1 MTEYSKRTVE
11 IRVGG
16 RYRLGKKIGTGS
28 FGEIFEGTD
37 IFDNSSVAIKL
48 EHNTVKYPQLLFEAK
63 LLKSIPGTGIPTMHW
78 FGIAGEYNAMVME
91 LLGQNLED
99 LYNYCAKNF
108 SLKTILMI
116 TIQMIERLKHVHDNH
131 YIHRDIKPE
140 NFLIGKDTT
149 AKTIY
154 LLDFGLAKRY
164 RDEYTHIHIPLKE
177 NRNLTG
183 TARYASC
190 NAHNGLEQSRRDDME
205 SIAYV
210 ILYFFKKKL
219 PWQGLKCKDKNEKH
233 AKIKEIKMSMTPEK
247 LFEGLPKEFADY
259 LTMVKKLGFEDEPA
273 YKSYIQMFN
282 KLFKAKEFEMDY
294 IYDWVTVKNN
304 TNVLKDASLIQSAEI
319 SQKRGKDT
327 NGTQIDLLIDRKDK
341 AINICEIKYTAAPF
355 AIDKKV
361 VQELQNKIHVFSEE
375 TGTRKSLLLTLI
387 TANGLKD
394 GMYSGFPHCVVDLD
408 QLFLA

>member
-1 MTEYSKRTVE
+1 MSEVYSKRTVE

-16 RYRLGKKIGTGS
+16 RYRLGKKIGTGA

-48 EHNTVKYPQLLFEAK
+48 EHNSVKYPQLLFEAK
-63 LLKSIPGTGIPTMHW
+63 LLKSIPSTGIPVMHW
-78 FGIAGEYNAMVME
+78 FGIAGEYNAMVMD

-108 SLKTILMI
+108 TLKTIIMI
-116 TIQMIERLKHVHDNH
+116 IIQMIERLKHVHDNH

-140 NFLIGKDTT
+140 NFLIGKDNTE
-149 AKTIY
+149 KTIY
-154 LLDFGLAKRY
+154 LIDFGLAKRY
-164 RDEYTHIHIPLKE
+164 RDEYTQIHIPLKE

-210 ILYFFKKKL
+210 ILYFFRKKL

-233 AKIKEIKMSMTPEK
+233 AKIKELKMSITPEK
-247 LFEGLPKEFADY
+247 LFEGIPKEFADY

-273 YKSYIQMFN
+273 YKTHIQMFN

-304 TNVLKDASLIQSAEI
+304 TNVLKDASLVQSAEM
-319 SQKRGKDT
+319 SQKRDEEKKVNST
-327 NGTQIDLLIDRKDK
+327 IEPNNGNEENEPKNM
-341 AINICEIKYTAAPF
+341 INEIK
-355 AIDKKV
+355 DEDNV
-361 VQELQNKIHVFSEE
+361 GDDNK
-375 TGTRKSLLLTLI
+375 RKGKNKNEKCDI
-387 TANGLKD
+387 
-394 GMYSGFPHCVVDLD
+394 F
-408 QLFLA
+408 

>member
-1 MTEYSKRTVE
+1 MSEAYSKRTVE

-16 RYRLGKKIGTGS
+16 RYRLGKKIGTGA

-48 EHNTVKYPQLLFEAK
+48 EHNSVKYPQLLFEAK
-63 LLKSIPGTGIPTMHW
+63 LLKSIPGTGIPVMHW
-78 FGIAGEYNAMVME
+78 FGIAGEYNAMVMD

-140 NFLIGKDTT
+140 NFLIGKDST

-210 ILYFFKKKL
+210 ILYFFRKKL

-247 LFEGLPKEFADY
+247 LFEGLPQEFADY
-259 LTMVKKLGFEDEPA
+259 LTFVKKLGFEDEPA
-273 YKSYIQMFN
+273 YKNYIQMFN
-282 KLFKAKEFEMDY
+282 RLFKAKEFEMDY

-304 TNVLKDASLIQSAEI
+304 TNVLKDASLVQSEEM
-319 SQKRGKDT
+319 SQK
-327 NGTQIDLLIDRKDK
+327 NEDRK
-341 AINICEIKYTAAPF
+341 INSTIEPNNGNPENEPKNMINEIKDEN
-355 AIDKKV
+355 INEDDGRKKGK
-361 VQELQNKIHVFSEE
+361 NKNE
-375 TGTRKSLLLTLI
+375 KC
-387 TANGLKD
+387 
-394 GMYSGFPHCVVDLD
+394 M
-408 QLFLA
+408 LF

>member
-1 MTEYSKRTVE
+1 MSEVYSKRTVE

-16 RYRLGKKIGTGS
+16 RYRLGKKIGTGA

-48 EHNTVKYPQLLFEAK
+48 EHNSVKYPQLLFEAK
-63 LLKSIPGTGIPTMHW
+63 LLKSIPSTGIPVMHW
-78 FGIAGEYNAMVME
+78 FGIAGEYNAMVMD

-108 SLKTILMI
+108 TLKTIIMI
-116 TIQMIERLKHVHDNH
+116 IIQMIERLKHVHDNH

-140 NFLIGKDTT
+140 NFLIGKDNTE
-149 AKTIY
+149 KTIY
-154 LLDFGLAKRY
+154 LIDFGLAKRY
-164 RDEYTHIHIPLKE
+164 RDEYTQIHIPLKE

-210 ILYFFKKKL
+210 ILYFFRKKL

-233 AKIKEIKMSMTPEK
+233 AKIKELKMSITPEK
-247 LFEGLPKEFADY
+247 LFEGIPKEFADY

-273 YKSYIQMFN
+273 YKTYIQMFN

-304 TNVLKDASLIQSAEI
+304 TNVLKDASLVQSAEM
-319 SQKRGKDT
+319 SQKRDEGKKVNST
-327 NGTQIDLLIDRKDK
+327 IEPNNGNEEYEPKNM
-341 AINICEIKYTAAPF
+341 INEIK
-355 AIDKKV
+355 DEDNV
-361 VQELQNKIHVFSEE
+361 GDDNK
-375 TGTRKSLLLTLI
+375 RKGKNKNEKCDI
-387 TANGLKD
+387 
-394 GMYSGFPHCVVDLD
+394 F
-408 QLFLA
+408 

>member
-1 MTEYSKRTVE
+1 MSEVYSKRTVE

-16 RYRLGKKIGTGS
+16 RYRLGKKIGTGA

-48 EHNTVKYPQLLFEAK
+48 EHNSVKYPQLLFEAK
-63 LLKSIPGTGIPTMHW
+63 LLKSIPGTGIPVMHW
-78 FGIAGEYNAMVME
+78 FGIAGEYNAMVMD

-140 NFLIGKDTT
+140 NFLIGKETT
-149 AKTIY
+149 EKTIY
-154 LLDFGLAKRY
+154 LIDFGLAKRY

-210 ILYFFKKKL
+210 ILYFFRKKL

-259 LTMVKKLGFEDEPA
+259 LTMVKKLGFEEEPS
-273 YKSYIQMFN
+273 YKTYIQMFN

-294 IYDWVTVKNN
+294 RYDWVTVKDN
-304 TNVLKDASLIQSAEI
+304 TNVLKDASLVQSAEI
-319 SQKRGKDT
+319 SQKR
-327 NGTQIDLLIDRKDK
+327 
-341 AINICEIKYTAAPF
+341 EE
-355 AIDKKV
+355 DKKV
-361 VQELQNKIHVFSEE
+361 NSTIEPNNGNAENEPKNMINELKEDNNDGEEGRKKGKNKNEKCKIF
-375 TGTRKSLLLTLI
+375 
-387 TANGLKD
+387 
-394 GMYSGFPHCVVDLD
+394 
-408 QLFLA
+408 

>member
-1 MTEYSKRTVE
+1 MSEVYSKRTVE

-16 RYRLGKKIGTGS
+16 RYRLGKKIGTGA

-48 EHNTVKYPQLLFEAK
+48 EHNSVKFPQLLFEAK
-63 LLKSIPGTGIPTMHW
+63 LLKSIPSTGIPVMHW
-78 FGIAGEYNAMVME
+78 FGIAGEYNAMVMD

-99 LYNYCAKNF
+99 LYTYCAKNF
-108 SLKTILMI
+108 TLKTIIMI
-116 TIQMIERLKHVHDNH
+116 IIQMIERLKHVHDNH

-140 NFLIGKDTT
+140 NFLIGKDNTE
-149 AKTIY
+149 KTIY
-154 LLDFGLAKRY
+154 LIDFGLAKRY
-164 RDEYTHIHIPLKE
+164 RDEYTQIHIPLKE

-210 ILYFFKKKL
+210 ILYFFRKKL

-233 AKIKEIKMSMTPEK
+233 AKIKELKMSMTPEK
-247 LFEGLPKEFADY
+247 LLEGIPKEFADY

-273 YKSYIQMFN
+273 YKTYIQMFN

-304 TNVLKDASLIQSAEI
+304 TNILKDASLVQSAEI
-319 SQKRGKDT
+319 SQKKD
-327 NGTQIDLLIDRKDK
+327 D
-341 AINICEIKYTAAPF
+341 
-355 AIDKKV
+355 DKKV
-361 VQELQNKIHVFSEE
+361 NSTIEPNNGNEENNQKNMIDEIRDDDNVGEDNKKRGKNKNE
-375 TGTRKSLLLTLI
+375 K
-387 TANGLKD
+387 
-394 GMYSGFPHCVVDLD
+394 CVV
-408 QLFLA
+408 F

>member
-1 MTEYSKRTVE
+1 MSEIYSKRTVE

-16 RYRLGKKIGTGS
+16 RYRLGKKIGTGA

-48 EHNTVKYPQLLFEAK
+48 EHNSVKYPQLLFEAK
-63 LLKSIPGTGIPTMHW
+63 LLKSIPGTGIPIMHW
-78 FGIAGEYNAMVME
+78 FGIAGEYNAMVMD

-108 SLKTILMI
+108 TLKTILMI
-116 TIQMIERLKHVHDNH
+116 IIQMIERLKHVHDNH

-154 LLDFGLAKRY
+154 LIDFGLAKRY

-210 ILYFFKKKL
+210 ILYFFRKKL

-247 LFEGLPKEFADY
+247 LFEGIPKEFADY

-319 SQKRGKDT
+319 SQKKEEEKKINSSIEPNNENAENEQKNVINEIRDDNDGDDMRKKGK
-327 NGTQIDLLIDRKDK
+327 NKNEKCQI
-341 AINICEIKYTAAPF
+341 F
-355 AIDKKV
+355 
-361 VQELQNKIHVFSEE
+361 
-375 TGTRKSLLLTLI
+375 
-387 TANGLKD
+387 
-394 GMYSGFPHCVVDLD
+394 
-408 QLFLA
+408 

>member
-1 MTEYSKRTVE
+1 MSEIYSKRTVE

-16 RYRLGKKIGTGS
+16 RYRLGKKIGTGA

-48 EHNTVKYPQLLFEAK
+48 EHNSVKYPQLLFEAK
-63 LLKSIPGTGIPTMHW
+63 LLKSIPGTGIPIMHW
-78 FGIAGEYNAMVME
+78 FGIAGEYNAMVMD

-108 SLKTILMI
+108 TLKTILMI
-116 TIQMIERLKHVHDNH
+116 IIQMIERLKHVHDNH

-210 ILYFFKKKL
+210 ILYFFRKKL

-233 AKIKEIKMSMTPEK
+233 AKIKELKMSITPEK
-247 LFEGLPKEFADY
+247 LFEGIPKEFADY

-304 TNVLKDASLIQSAEI
+304 TNILKDASLIQSAEI
-319 SQKRGKDT
+319 SQKKEEEKKINSSIEPNNGNAENEQKNVINEIRDDNDGDDMRKKGK
-327 NGTQIDLLIDRKDK
+327 
-341 AINICEIKYTAAPF
+341 
-355 AIDKKV
+355 
-361 VQELQNKIHVFSEE
+361 NKNEKCIVF
-375 TGTRKSLLLTLI
+375 
-387 TANGLKD
+387 
-394 GMYSGFPHCVVDLD
+394 
-408 QLFLA
+408 

>member
-1 MTEYSKRTVE
+1 MSEIYSKRTVE

-16 RYRLGKKIGTGS
+16 RYRLGKKIGTGA

-48 EHNTVKYPQLLFEAK
+48 EHNSVKYPQLLFEAK
-63 LLKSIPGTGIPTMHW
+63 LLKSIPGTGIPIMHW
-78 FGIAGEYNAMVME
+78 FGIAGEYNAMVMD

-108 SLKTILMI
+108 TLKTILMI
-116 TIQMIERLKHVHDNH
+116 IIQMIERLKHVHDNH

-140 NFLIGKDTT
+140 NFLIGKYTT

-210 ILYFFKKKL
+210 ILYFFRKKL

-247 LFEGLPKEFADY
+247 LFEGIPKEFADY

-319 SQKRGKDT
+319 SQKKEEEKKINSSIEPNNGNAENEPKNVINEIRDDNDGDDMRKKGK
-327 NGTQIDLLIDRKDK
+327 NKNEKCQI
-341 AINICEIKYTAAPF
+341 F
-355 AIDKKV
+355 
-361 VQELQNKIHVFSEE
+361 
-375 TGTRKSLLLTLI
+375 
-387 TANGLKD
+387 
-394 GMYSGFPHCVVDLD
+394 
-408 QLFLA
+408 

>member
-1 MTEYSKRTVE
+1 MTEAYSKRTVE

-16 RYRLGKKIGTGS
+16 RYRLGKKIGTGA

-37 IFDNSSVAIKL
+37 IFDSSSVAIKL
-48 EHNTVKYPQLLFEAK
+48 EHNSVKYPQLLFEAK
-63 LLKSIPGTGIPTMHW
+63 LLKSIPGTGIPVMHW
-78 FGIAGEYNAMVME
+78 FGIAGEYNAMVMD

-140 NFLIGKDTT
+140 NFLIGKDST

-210 ILYFFKKKL
+210 ILYFFRKKL

-247 LFEGLPKEFADY
+247 LFEGLPQEFADY
-259 LTMVKKLGFEDEPA
+259 LTFVKKLGFEDEPA
-273 YKSYIQMFN
+273 YKNYIQMFN
-282 KLFKAKEFEMDY
+282 RLFKAKEFEMDY

-304 TNVLKDASLIQSAEI
+304 TNVLKDASLVQSEEM
-319 SQKRGKDT
+319 SQK
-327 NGTQIDLLIDRKDK
+327 NEDRK
-341 AINICEIKYTAAPF
+341 INSTIEPNNGNPENEPKNMINEIKDENNNDEDG
-355 AIDKKV
+355 IGKKKGK
-361 VQELQNKIHVFSEE
+361 NKNEKCI
-375 TGTRKSLLLTLI
+375 
-387 TANGLKD
+387 
-394 GMYSGFPHCVVDLD
+394 
-408 QLFLA
+408 LF

>member
-1 MTEYSKRTVE
+1 MSEVYSKRTVE

-16 RYRLGKKIGTGS
+16 RYRLGKKIGTGA

-48 EHNTVKYPQLLFEAK
+48 EHNSVKYPQLLFEAK
-63 LLKSIPGTGIPTMHW
+63 LLKSIPSTGIPVMHW
-78 FGIAGEYNAMVME
+78 FGIAGEYNAMVMD

-108 SLKTILMI
+108 SLKTIIMI
-116 TIQMIERLKHVHDNH
+116 IIQMIERLKHVHDNH

-140 NFLIGKDTT
+140 NFLIGKENTE
-149 AKTIY
+149 KTIY
-154 LLDFGLAKRY
+154 LIDFGLAKRY
-164 RDEYTHIHIPLKE
+164 RDEYTQIHIPLKE

-210 ILYFFKKKL
+210 ILYFFRKKL

-233 AKIKEIKMSMTPEK
+233 AKIKELKMSITPEK
-247 LFEGLPKEFADY
+247 LFEGIPKEFADY

-304 TNVLKDASLIQSAEI
+304 TNILKDASLVQSAEI
-319 SQKRGKDT
+319 SQKKD
-327 NGTQIDLLIDRKDK
+327 D
-341 AINICEIKYTAAPF
+341 
-355 AIDKKV
+355 DKKV
-361 VQELQNKIHVFSEE
+361 NSTIEPNNGNEENNQKNMIDEIRDDDNVGEDNKKRGKNKNEKCIV
-375 TGTRKSLLLTLI
+375 LLLLI
-387 TANGLKD
+387 NEL
-394 GMYSGFPHCVVDLD
+394 PHLI
-408 QLFLA
+408 LIKR

>member
-1 MTEYSKRTVE
+1 MSEAYSKRTVE

-16 RYRLGKKIGTGS
+16 RYRLGKKIGTGA

-48 EHNTVKYPQLLFEAK
+48 EHNSVKYPQLLFEAK
-63 LLKSIPGTGIPTMHW
+63 LLKSIPGTGIPVMHW
-78 FGIAGEYNAMVME
+78 FGIAGEYNAMVMD

-140 NFLIGKDTT
+140 NFLIGKDST

-210 ILYFFKKKL
+210 ILYFFRKKL

-247 LFEGLPKEFADY
+247 LFEGLPQEFADY
-259 LTMVKKLGFEDEPA
+259 LTFVKKLGFEDEPA
-273 YKSYIQMFN
+273 YKNYIQMFN
-282 KLFKAKEFEMDY
+282 RLFKAKEFEMDY

-304 TNVLKDASLIQSAEI
+304 TNVLKDASLVQSEEM
-319 SQKRGKDT
+319 SQK
-327 NGTQIDLLIDRKDK
+327 NEDRK
-341 AINICEIKYTAAPF
+341 INSTIEPNNGNPENEPKNMINEIKDENNNDEDG
-355 AIDKKV
+355 IGKKKGK
-361 VQELQNKIHVFSEE
+361 NKNEKCI
-375 TGTRKSLLLTLI
+375 
-387 TANGLKD
+387 
-394 GMYSGFPHCVVDLD
+394 
-408 QLFLA
+408 LF

>member
-1 MTEYSKRTVE
+1 MTEGVYSKRTVE

-99 LYNYCAKNF
+99 LFSYCTKNF
-108 SLKTILMI
+108 TLKTILMI
-116 TIQMIERLKHVHDNH
+116 TIQLIERIKHVHDNN
-131 YIHRDIKPE
+131 YIHRDIKPQ
-140 NFLIGKDTT
+140 NFLVGKDTT

-154 LLDFGLAKRY
+154 ILDFGLAKRY
-164 RDEYTHIHIPLKE
+164 RDEHTHIHIPLKE

-210 ILYFFKKKL
+210 ILYFFKGKL
-219 PWQGLKCKDKNEKH
+219 PWQGLKCKDKNEKY
-233 AKIKEIKMSMTPEK
+233 AKIKEMKMSMTPEK
-247 LFEGLPKEFADY
+247 LCEGFPNEFAKY
-259 LTMVKKLGFEDEPA
+259 LTAVKKLGFEEEPA
-273 YKSYIQMFN
+273 YKSYIQMFMN
-282 KLFKAKEFEMDY
+282 LFKSKDFEMDY
-294 IYDWVTVKNN
+294 LYDWVTVKNN
-304 TNVLKDASLIQSAEI
+304 TNVLKDASLMRSEEYSKQADNSKKNDENIDSTIKGNNNDTQAMGNNQQNMINDMKNYNADIMGEDDKSPDG
-319 SQKRGKDT
+319 KRRGK
-327 NGTQIDLLIDRKDK
+327 K
-341 AINICEIKYTAAPF
+341 IKK
-355 AIDKKV
+355 IVHCSK
-361 VQELQNKIHVFSEE
+361 LNK
-375 TGTRKSLLLTLI
+375 
-387 TANGLKD
+387 N
-394 GMYSGFPHCVVDLD
+394 
-408 QLFLA
+408 

>member
-1 MTEYSKRTVE
+1 
-11 IRVGG
+11 
-16 RYRLGKKIGTGS
+16 
-28 FGEIFEGTD
+28 
-37 IFDNSSVAIKL
+37 
-48 EHNTVKYPQLLFEAK
+48 
-63 LLKSIPGTGIPTMHW
+63 MHW
-78 FGIAGEYNAMVME
+78 FGIAGEYNAMVMD

-210 ILYFFKKKL
+210 ILYFFRKKL

-233 AKIKEIKMSMTPEK
+233 AKIKEMKMSITPEK

-259 LTMVKKLGFEDEPA
+259 LTMVKKLGFEDEPS

-304 TNVLKDASLIQSAEI
+304 TNVLKDASLIQSEEV
-319 SQKRGKDT
+319 SQKR
-327 NGTQIDLLIDRKDK
+327 
-341 AINICEIKYTAAPF
+341 EE
-355 AIDKKV
+355 DKKV
-361 VQELQNKIHVFSEE
+361 NSTIEANNGNQENEPNNMINEINDDNNDVNDMKKKGKNNKNEKCLVF
-375 TGTRKSLLLTLI
+375 
-387 TANGLKD
+387 
-394 GMYSGFPHCVVDLD
+394 
-408 QLFLA
+408 

>member
-1 MTEYSKRTVE
+1 MSEVYSKRTVE

-16 RYRLGKKIGTGS
+16 RYRLGKKIGTGA

-48 EHNTVKYPQLLFEAK
+48 EHNSVKYPQLLFEAK
-63 LLKSIPGTGIPTMHW
+63 LLKSIPSTGIPVMHW
-78 FGIAGEYNAMVME
+78 FVIAGEYNAMVMD

-108 SLKTILMI
+108 TLKTIIMI
-116 TIQMIERLKHVHDNH
+116 IIQMIERLKHVHDNH

-140 NFLIGKDTT
+140 NFLIGKDNTE
-149 AKTIY
+149 KTIY
-154 LLDFGLAKRY
+154 LIDFGLAKRY
-164 RDEYTHIHIPLKE
+164 RDEYTQIHIPLKE

-210 ILYFFKKKL
+210 ILYFFRKKL

-233 AKIKEIKMSMTPEK
+233 AKIKELKMSITPEK
-247 LFEGLPKEFADY
+247 LFEGIPKEFADY

-273 YKSYIQMFN
+273 YKTYIQMFN

-304 TNVLKDASLIQSAEI
+304 TNVLKDASLVQSAEM
-319 SQKRGKDT
+319 SQKRDEEKKVNST
-327 NGTQIDLLIDRKDK
+327 IEPNNGNEENEPKNM
-341 AINICEIKYTAAPF
+341 INEIK
-355 AIDKKV
+355 DEDNV
-361 VQELQNKIHVFSEE
+361 GDDNK
-375 TGTRKSLLLTLI
+375 RKGKNKNEKCDI
-387 TANGLKD
+387 
-394 GMYSGFPHCVVDLD
+394 F
-408 QLFLA
+408 

>member
-1 MTEYSKRTVE
+1 MSEVYSKRTVE

-16 RYRLGKKIGTGS
+16 RYRLGKKIGTGA

-48 EHNTVKYPQLLFEAK
+48 EHNSVKYPQLLFEAK
-63 LLKSIPGTGIPTMHW
+63 LLKSIPSTGIPVMHW
-78 FGIAGEYNAMVME
+78 FGIAGEYNAMVMD

-108 SLKTILMI
+108 TLKTIIMI
-116 TIQMIERLKHVHDNH
+116 IIQMIERLKHVHDNH

-140 NFLIGKDTT
+140 NFLIGKDNTE
-149 AKTIY
+149 KTIY
-154 LLDFGLAKRY
+154 LIDFGLAKRY
-164 RDEYTHIHIPLKE
+164 RDEYTQIHIPLKE

-210 ILYFFKKKL
+210 ILYFFRKKL

-233 AKIKEIKMSMTPEK
+233 AKIKELKMSITPEK
-247 LFEGLPKEFADY
+247 LFEGIPKEFADY

-273 YKSYIQMFN
+273 YKTYIQMFN

-304 TNVLKDASLIQSAEI
+304 TNVLKDASLVQSAEM
-319 SQKRGKDT
+319 SQKRD
-327 NGTQIDLLIDRKDK
+327 
-341 AINICEIKYTAAPF
+341 EE
-355 AIDKKV
+355 KKV
-361 VQELQNKIHVFSEE
+361 NSTIEPNNGNPENGDKNMINEINDDNNDGNDFKKKGKNNKNEKCLVF
-375 TGTRKSLLLTLI
+375 
-387 TANGLKD
+387 
-394 GMYSGFPHCVVDLD
+394 
-408 QLFLA
+408 

>member
-1 MTEYSKRTVE
+1 MTEGVYSKRTVE

-99 LYNYCAKNF
+99 LFSYCTKNF
-108 SLKTILMI
+108 TLKTILMI
-116 TIQMIERLKHVHDNH
+116 TIQLIERIKHVHDNN
-131 YIHRDIKPE
+131 YIHRDIKPQ
-140 NFLIGKDTT
+140 NFLVGKDSTS
-149 AKTIY
+149 KTIY
-154 LLDFGLAKRY
+154 ILDFGLAKRY
-164 RDEYTHIHIPLKE
+164 RDEHTHIHIPLKE

-210 ILYFFKKKL
+210 ILYFFKGKL
-219 PWQGLKCKDKNEKH
+219 PWQGLKCKDKNEKY
-233 AKIKEIKMSMTPEK
+233 AKIKEMKMSMTPEK
-247 LFEGLPKEFADY
+247 LCEGFPIEFAKY
-259 LTMVKKLGFEDEPA
+259 LTAVKKLGFEEEPA
-273 YKSYIQMFN
+273 YKSYIQMFMN
-282 KLFKAKEFEMDY
+282 LFKSKDFEMDY
-294 IYDWVTVKNN
+294 LYDWVTVKNN
-304 TNVLKDASLIQSAEI
+304 TNVLKEASLMKSEDYSKQADSSKKNEENIDSTIKGNNNDTQAMGNNQQNVINDMKNYNADIMGEDD
-319 SQKRGKDT
+319 KTPDGKRRGK
-327 NGTQIDLLIDRKDK
+327 N
-341 AINICEIKYTAAPF
+341 
-355 AIDKKV
+355 KK
-361 VQELQNKIHVFSEE
+361 ENC
-375 TGTRKSLLLTLI
+375 TL
-387 TANGLKD
+387 
-394 GMYSGFPHCVVDLD
+394 F
-408 QLFLA
+408 

>member
-1 MTEYSKRTVE
+1 MSEAYSKRTVE

-16 RYRLGKKIGTGS
+16 RYRLGKKIGTGA

-48 EHNTVKYPQLLFEAK
+48 EHNSVKYPQLLFEAK
-63 LLKSIPGTGIPTMHW
+63 LLKSIPGTGIPVMHW
-78 FGIAGEYNAMVME
+78 FGIAGEYNAMVMD

-140 NFLIGKDTT
+140 NFLIGKDST

-210 ILYFFKKKL
+210 ILYFFRKKL

-247 LFEGLPKEFADY
+247 LFEGLPQEFADY
-259 LTMVKKLGFEDEPA
+259 LTFVKKLGFEDEPA
-273 YKSYIQMFN
+273 YKNYIQMFN
-282 KLFKAKEFEMDY
+282 RLFKAKEFEMDY

-304 TNVLKDASLIQSAEI
+304 TNVLKDASLVQSEEM
-319 SQKRGKDT
+319 SQK
-327 NGTQIDLLIDRKDK
+327 NEDRK
-341 AINICEIKYTAAPF
+341 INSTIEPNNGNPENEPKNMINEIKDENNNDED
-355 AIDKKV
+355 AIGKKKGK
-361 VQELQNKIHVFSEE
+361 NKNEKCI
-375 TGTRKSLLLTLI
+375 
-387 TANGLKD
+387 
-394 GMYSGFPHCVVDLD
+394 
-408 QLFLA
+408 LF

>member
-1 MTEYSKRTVE
+1 MSEVYSKRTVE

-16 RYRLGKKIGTGS
+16 RYRLGKKIGTGA

-48 EHNTVKYPQLLFEAK
+48 EHNSVKYPQLLFEAK
-63 LLKSIPGTGIPTMHW
+63 LLKSIPSTGIPVKHW
-78 FGIAGEYNAMVME
+78 FGIAGEYNAMVMD

-108 SLKTILMI
+108 SLKTIIMI
-116 TIQMIERLKHVHDNH
+116 IIQMIERLKHVHDNH

-140 NFLIGKDTT
+140 NFLIGKENTE
-149 AKTIY
+149 KTIY
-154 LLDFGLAKRY
+154 LIDFGLAKRY
-164 RDEYTHIHIPLKE
+164 RDEYTQIHIPLKE

-210 ILYFFKKKL
+210 ILYFFRKKL

-233 AKIKEIKMSMTPEK
+233 AKIKELKMSITPEK
-247 LFEGLPKEFADY
+247 LFEGIPKEFADY

-304 TNVLKDASLIQSAEI
+304 TNILKDASLVQSAEI
-319 SQKRGKDT
+319 SQKKD
-327 NGTQIDLLIDRKDK
+327 D
-341 AINICEIKYTAAPF
+341 
-355 AIDKKV
+355 DKKV
-361 VQELQNKIHVFSEE
+361 NSTIEPNNGNEENNQKNMINEIRDDDNVGEDNKKRGKNKNEKCIVF
-375 TGTRKSLLLTLI
+375 
-387 TANGLKD
+387 
-394 GMYSGFPHCVVDLD
+394 
-408 QLFLA
+408 

>member
-1 MTEYSKRTVE
+1 MTEIYSKRTVE

-16 RYRLGKKIGTGS
+16 RYRLGKKIGTGA

-48 EHNTVKYPQLLFEAK
+48 EHNSVKYPQLLFEAK
-63 LLKSIPGTGIPTMHW
+63 LLKSIPGTGIPIMHW
-78 FGIAGEYNAMVME
+78 FGIAGEYNAMVMD

-108 SLKTILMI
+108 TLKTILMI
-116 TIQMIERLKHVHDNH
+116 IIQMIERLKHVHDNH

-210 ILYFFKKKL
+210 ILYFFRKKL

-247 LFEGLPKEFADY
+247 LFEGIPKEFADY

-319 SQKRGKDT
+319 SQKKEEEKKINSSIEPNNGNAENEQKNVINEIRDDNDGDDMRKKGK
-327 NGTQIDLLIDRKDK
+327 NKNEKCQI
-341 AINICEIKYTAAPF
+341 F
-355 AIDKKV
+355 
-361 VQELQNKIHVFSEE
+361 
-375 TGTRKSLLLTLI
+375 
-387 TANGLKD
+387 
-394 GMYSGFPHCVVDLD
+394 
-408 QLFLA
+408 

>member
-1 MTEYSKRTVE
+1 MTEGVYSKRTVE

-99 LYNYCAKNF
+99 LFSYCTKNF
-108 SLKTILMI
+108 TLKTILMI
-116 TIQMIERLKHVHDNH
+116 TMQLIERIKHVHDNN
-131 YIHRDIKPE
+131 YIHRDIKPQ
-140 NFLIGKDTT
+140 NFLVGKDTT

-154 LLDFGLAKRY
+154 ILDFGLAKRY
-164 RDEYTHIHIPLKE
+164 RDEHTHIHIPLKE

-210 ILYFFKKKL
+210 ILYFFKGKL
-219 PWQGLKCKDKNEKH
+219 PWQGLKCKDKNEKY
-233 AKIKEIKMSMTPEK
+233 AKIKEMKMSMTPEN
-247 LFEGLPKEFADY
+247 LCEGIPIEFAKY
-259 LTMVKKLGFEDEPA
+259 LTAVKKLGFEEEPA
-273 YKSYIQMFN
+273 YKSYIQMFTN
-282 KLFKAKEFEMDY
+282 LFKSKDFEMDY
-294 IYDWVTVKNN
+294 LYDWVTVQNN
-304 TNVLKDASLIQSAEI
+304 TNVLKDASLMKSEDYSKQADNSKKNDEI
-319 SQKRGKDT
+319 IDSTIKGNNNDTQAMGNNQQNVINDMKNYNADIMGEDDKSPDVKRRGK
-327 NGTQIDLLIDRKDK
+327 N
-341 AINICEIKYTAAPF
+341 
-355 AIDKKV
+355 KK
-361 VQELQNKIHVFSEE
+361 ENC
-375 TGTRKSLLLTLI
+375 TL
-387 TANGLKD
+387 
-394 GMYSGFPHCVVDLD
+394 F
-408 QLFLA
+408 

>member
-1 MTEYSKRTVE
+1 MSEVYSKRTVE

-16 RYRLGKKIGTGS
+16 RYRLGKKIGTGA

-48 EHNTVKYPQLLFEAK
+48 EHNSVKYPQLLFEAK
-63 LLKSIPGTGIPTMHW
+63 LLKSIPSTGIPVMHW
-78 FGIAGEYNAMVME
+78 FGIAGEYNAMVMD

-108 SLKTILMI
+108 SLKTIIMI
-116 TIQMIERLKHVHDNH
+116 IIQMIERLKHVHDNH

-140 NFLIGKDTT
+140 NFLIGKENTE
-149 AKTIY
+149 KTIY
-154 LLDFGLAKRY
+154 LIDFGLAKRY
-164 RDEYTHIHIPLKE
+164 RDEYTQIHIPLKE

-210 ILYFFKKKL
+210 ILYFFRKKL

-233 AKIKEIKMSMTPEK
+233 AKIKELKMSITPEK
-247 LFEGLPKEFADY
+247 LFEGIPKEFADY

-304 TNVLKDASLIQSAEI
+304 TNILKDASLVQSAEI
-319 SQKRGKDT
+319 SQKKD
-327 NGTQIDLLIDRKDK
+327 D
-341 AINICEIKYTAAPF
+341 
-355 AIDKKV
+355 DKKV
-361 VQELQNKIHVFSEE
+361 NSTIEPNNGNEENNQKNMIDEIRDDDNVGEDNKKRGKNKNEKCIVF
-375 TGTRKSLLLTLI
+375 
-387 TANGLKD
+387 
-394 GMYSGFPHCVVDLD
+394 
-408 QLFLA
+408 

>member
-1 MTEYSKRTVE
+1 MTEAYSKRTVE

-16 RYRLGKKIGTGS
+16 RYRLGKKIGTGA

-37 IFDNSSVAIKL
+37 IFDSSSVAIKL
-48 EHNTVKYPQLLFEAK
+48 EHNSVKYPQLLFEAK
-63 LLKSIPGTGIPTMHW
+63 LLKSIPGTGIPVMHW
-78 FGIAGEYNAMVME
+78 FGIAGEYNAMVMD

-210 ILYFFKKKL
+210 ILYFFRKKL

-259 LTMVKKLGFEDEPA
+259 LTMVKKLGFEDEPT
-273 YKSYIQMFN
+273 YKNYIQMFTR
-282 KLFKAKEFEMDY
+282 LFKAKEFEMDY

-304 TNVLKDASLIQSAEI
+304 TNVLKDASLVQSEEM
-319 SQKRGKDT
+319 SQK
-327 NGTQIDLLIDRKDK
+327 NEDRK
-341 AINICEIKYTAAPF
+341 INSTIEPNNGNPENEPKNMINEIKDEN
-355 AIDKKV
+355 INEDDGRKKGK
-361 VQELQNKIHVFSEE
+361 NKNE
-375 TGTRKSLLLTLI
+375 KC
-387 TANGLKD
+387 
-394 GMYSGFPHCVVDLD
+394 M
-408 QLFLA
+408 LF

>member
-1 MTEYSKRTVE
+1 MSEVYSKRTVE

-16 RYRLGKKIGTGS
+16 RYRLGKKIGTGA

-48 EHNTVKYPQLLFEAK
+48 EHNSVKYPQLLFEAK
-63 LLKSIPGTGIPTMHW
+63 LLKSIPSTGIPVMHW
-78 FGIAGEYNAMVME
+78 FGIAGEYNAMVMD

-108 SLKTILMI
+108 SLKTIIMI
-116 TIQMIERLKHVHDNH
+116 IIQMIERLKHVHDNH

-140 NFLIGKDTT
+140 NFLIGKEN
-149 AKTIY
+149 AEKTIY
-154 LLDFGLAKRY
+154 LIDFGLAKRY
-164 RDEYTHIHIPLKE
+164 RDEYTQIHIPLKE

-210 ILYFFKKKL
+210 ILYFFRKKL

-233 AKIKEIKMSMTPEK
+233 AKIKELKMSITPEK
-247 LFEGLPKEFADY
+247 LFEGIPKEFADY

-304 TNVLKDASLIQSAEI
+304 TNILKDASLVQSAEI
-319 SQKRGKDT
+319 SQKKD
-327 NGTQIDLLIDRKDK
+327 D
-341 AINICEIKYTAAPF
+341 
-355 AIDKKV
+355 DKKV
-361 VQELQNKIHVFSEE
+361 NSTIEPNNGNEENNQKNMINEIRDDDNIEDNKKRGKNKNEKCIVF
-375 TGTRKSLLLTLI
+375 
-387 TANGLKD
+387 
-394 GMYSGFPHCVVDLD
+394 
-408 QLFLA
+408 

>member
-1 MTEYSKRTVE
+1 MSEVYCKRTVE

-16 RYRLGKKIGTGS
+16 RYRLGKKIGTGA

-48 EHNTVKYPQLLFEAK
+48 EHNSVKYPQLLFEAK
-63 LLKSIPGTGIPTMHW
+63 LLKSIPSTGIPVMHW
-78 FGIAGEYNAMVME
+78 FGIAGEYNAMVMD

-108 SLKTILMI
+108 TLKTIIMI
-116 TIQMIERLKHVHDNH
+116 IIQMIERLKHVHDNH

-140 NFLIGKDTT
+140 NFLIGKDNTE
-149 AKTIY
+149 KTIY
-154 LLDFGLAKRY
+154 LIDFGLAKRY
-164 RDEYTHIHIPLKE
+164 RDEYTQIHIPLKE

-210 ILYFFKKKL
+210 ILYFFRKKL

-233 AKIKEIKMSMTPEK
+233 AKIKELKMSITPEK
-247 LFEGLPKEFADY
+247 LFEGIPKEFADY

-273 YKSYIQMFN
+273 YKTYIQMFN

-304 TNVLKDASLIQSAEI
+304 TNVLKDASLVQSAEM
-319 SQKRGKDT
+319 SQKRDEEKKVNST
-327 NGTQIDLLIDRKDK
+327 IEPNNGNEENEPKNM
-341 AINICEIKYTAAPF
+341 INEIK
-355 AIDKKV
+355 DEDNV
-361 VQELQNKIHVFSEE
+361 GDDNK
-375 TGTRKSLLLTLI
+375 RKGKNKNEKCDI
-387 TANGLKD
+387 
-394 GMYSGFPHCVVDLD
+394 F
-408 QLFLA
+408 

>member
-1 MTEYSKRTVE
+1 MSEVYSKRTVE

-16 RYRLGKKIGTGS
+16 RYRLGKKIGTGA

-48 EHNTVKYPQLLFEAK
+48 EHNSVKYPQLLFEAK
-63 LLKSIPGTGIPTMHW
+63 LLKSIPGTGIPVMHW
-78 FGIAGEYNAMVME
+78 FGIAGEYNAMVMD

-140 NFLIGKDTT
+140 NFLIGKETT
-149 AKTIY
+149 EKTIY

-210 ILYFFKKKL
+210 ILYFFRKKL

-259 LTMVKKLGFEDEPA
+259 LTMVKKLGFEEEPS
-273 YKSYIQMFN
+273 YKTYIQMFN

-294 IYDWVTVKNN
+294 RYDWVTVKDN
-304 TNVLKDASLIQSAEI
+304 TNVLKDASLVQSAEI
-319 SQKRGKDT
+319 SQKR
-327 NGTQIDLLIDRKDK
+327 
-341 AINICEIKYTAAPF
+341 EE
-355 AIDKKV
+355 DKKV
-361 VQELQNKIHVFSEE
+361 NSTSEPNNGNAENEPKNMINELKEDNNDGEEGRKKGKNKNEKCKIF
-375 TGTRKSLLLTLI
+375 
-387 TANGLKD
+387 
-394 GMYSGFPHCVVDLD
+394 
-408 QLFLA
+408 

>member
-1 MTEYSKRTVE
+1 MSEVYSKRTVE

-16 RYRLGKKIGTGS
+16 RYRLGKKIGTGA

-48 EHNTVKYPQLLFEAK
+48 EHNSVKYPQLLFEAK
-63 LLKSIPGTGIPTMHW
+63 LLKSIPGTGIPVMHW
-78 FGIAGEYNAMVME
+78 FGIAGEYNAMVMD

-140 NFLIGKDTT
+140 NFLIGKDST

-210 ILYFFKKKL
+210 ILYFFRKKL

-247 LFEGLPKEFADY
+247 LFEGLPQEFADY
-259 LTMVKKLGFEDEPA
+259 LTFVKKLGFEDEPA
-273 YKSYIQMFN
+273 YKNYIQMFN
-282 KLFKAKEFEMDY
+282 RLFKAKEFEMDY

-304 TNVLKDASLIQSAEI
+304 TNVLKDASLVQSEEM
-319 SQKRGKDT
+319 SQK
-327 NGTQIDLLIDRKDK
+327 NEDRK
-341 AINICEIKYTAAPF
+341 INSTIEPNNGNPENEPKNMINEIKDENNNDEDG
-355 AIDKKV
+355 IGKKKGK
-361 VQELQNKIHVFSEE
+361 NKNEKCI
-375 TGTRKSLLLTLI
+375 
-387 TANGLKD
+387 
-394 GMYSGFPHCVVDLD
+394 
-408 QLFLA
+408 LF